1 MTTGLAS
8 FPGLNPQLLMLHA
21 TKAGQGMRLVDGW
34 IFVSL
39 KIDWTQA
46 ATPPTVRLSVGGGH
60 YHHSTVKEGSEESLK
75 DHGINNV
82 CHLNDRTAEY
92 TLVMY
97 CSVL

>member
-1 MTTGLAS
+1 MARNLAS
-8 FPGLNPQLLMLHA
+8 FSGLNPQLLMLHA
-21 TKAGQGMRLVDGW
+21 TKAGRLVDGW

-46 ATPPTVRLSVGGGH
+46 AIPPTVRLSVGGGH
-60 YHHSTVKEGSEESLK
+60 YHHSTVKEGSEQSLK
-75 DHGINNV
+75 DHGVNNV
-82 CHLNDRTAEY
+82 RHLNDRRAEY